1 MLIARRLCKYVKPHI
16 KLVIWS
22 IILGGIVSAAEP
34 GALYAVGEVL
44 TRYFSI
50 ENQDPLRLF
59 KLAIIFSFVLFSVQ
73 AIGRYFY
80 DYILRYISE
89 TTSRA
94 VREEAYNHCIDLSL
108 DHHHAT
114 STGVLLSRVTYDIGI
129 MSAAFNS
136 LPALIREPFTAIGFL
151 VVAFI
156 RDWKLTL
163 LVLMIVP
170 VCVLVIRHL
179 GRLIKKYT
187 HRLQDRYGDVNQ
199 ILQESFYG
207 IHMIQSFNLEDKMK
221 KYFSLANQKF
231 FDARMKSNR
240 LEVLSSPLMTI
251 LTISF
256 VCSALYL
263 LVSYTQLFALS
274 FVADTQTHMWIK
286 IASVFIA
293 LGLLQAPIKR
303 INSLYIELQ
312 KAFSAAERLF
322 QLLDT
327 KPTIQSAPT
336 AVPLEGFKSNIV
348 FRNVSFHYQKDD
360 VLKNI
365 NLEVHKG
372 ESVALVGQSGA
383 GKTTLA
389 HLIPRFYDVTQ
400 GAIEIDGKDIREYAV
415 SSLRESIAMVS
426 QEVFLFN
433 TSIEENILFGKSHA
447 THSELMA
454 AAQAAHAHEFIMEL
468 PQGYKT
474 LIGDRGVRLS
484 GGQKQRVSIAR
495 ALLKNAPI
503 LILDE
508 ATSALDTESERLV
521 QGALD
526 KLMRGRTS
534 IIIAHRL
541 STIEN
546 ADRIIVLKR
555 GQIIEEGSHKNLLQ
569 KQGHYFKYYSLQH
582 SLIENPA
589 TFSTSV

>member
-1 MLIARRLCKYVKPHI
+1 MEIARRLYKYVKPHI
-16 KLVIWS
+16 KLVLWS
-22 IILGGIVSAAEP
+22 IALGGLVSAAEP

-44 TRYFSI
+44 NRYFSI
-50 ENQDPLRLF
+50 ENQDPIRLF
-59 KLAIIFSFVLFSVQ
+59 KLAIIFSFVLFVVQ
-73 AIGRYFY
+73 AVGRYFY

-94 VREEAYNHCIDLSL
+94 VREEAYNHCLDLSL

-114 STGVLLSRVTYDIGI
+114 STGVLISRVTYDIGI
-129 MSAAFNS
+129 MSAAFNL
-136 LPALIREPFTAIGFL
+136 LPSLIREPFTAVGFL

-163 LVLMIVP
+163 LVLMIIP
-170 VCVLVIRHL
+170 VCVVVIRHL
-179 GRLIKKYT
+179 GKLIKKYT

-207 IHMIQSFNLEDKMK
+207 IYMIQSFNLEERMK
-221 KYFSLANQKF
+221 KYFTFANQKF

-256 VCSALYL
+256 VCGALYL
-263 LVSYTQLFALS
+263 LVSYTQFFSLS
-274 FVADTQTHMWIK
+274 FVSATQTQMWIK
-286 IASVFIA
+286 IATVFIA

-303 INSLYIELQ
+303 INGLYIELQ
-312 KAFSAAERLF
+312 KAFSAAERVF
-322 QLLDT
+322 KLLDT
-327 KPTIQSAPT
+327 KSTVQNSPHAIR
-336 AVPLEGFKSNIV
+336 LEGFKKDII
-348 FRNVSFHYQKDD
+348 FKDVSFCYQKDE
-360 VLKNI
+360 VLKNV
-365 NLEVHKG
+365 NLQIQKG
-372 ESVALVGQSGA
+372 ESVAIVGQSGA
-383 GKTTLA
+383 GKSTLA

-400 GAIEIDGKDIREYAV
+400 GSIEIDGCDIRKCDVLALR
-415 SSLRESIAMVS
+415 SLIATVS

-433 TSIEENILFGKSHA
+433 TTIEENILFGHYEA
-447 THSELMA
+447 TPQDIVA

-474 LIGDRGVRLS
+474 LIGDRGVKLS

-503 LILDE
+503 LVLDE
-508 ATSALDTESERLV
+508 ATSSLDTESERQV
-521 QGALD
+521 QKALD
-526 KLMRGRTS
+526 RLMQGRTS

-546 ADRIIVLKR
+546 ADRIVVLKKGR
-555 GQIIEEGSHKNLLQ
+555 IIEEGSHKNLLE
-569 KQGHYFKYYSLQH
+569 KEGDYFRYYTLQH
-582 SLIENPA
+582 SLIEIAPTA
-589 TFSTSV
+589 